1 MYSYFL
7 GSDSCGGDSGGPM
20 VLRKPGGA
28 WYQMGVV
35 SFGSKKCGL
44 GKPAVYTRVTAYL
57 DWIKDNMKP

>member
-1 MYSYFL
+1 
-7 GSDSCGGDSGGPM
+7 M